1 MSSVLA
7 CGEGHQHHGNR
18 KPDSGQPGQG
28 PQGSGLHL
36 VLRRP
41 SSAEPKEGYPDR
53 SFQEEAMRWCMVL
66 IVPFLLAIA
75 PDALAQYRVDTLV
88 LGDVQSLAMRPEQVL
103 ALSALREEFVPAMQR
118 LRSSMEVLRD
128 QLRAPALDRVDARG
142 ARMLLKDE
150 YDADLARLLV
160 LRGELIAAVRSLLT
174 PEQRNKLDQIAH
186 QGSSARRLAG
196 PIPQEPRGLTEPHRA
211 VDPSVLLP
219 FEYLL

>member
-1 MSSVLA
+1 
-7 CGEGHQHHGNR
+7 
-18 KPDSGQPGQG
+18 
-28 PQGSGLHL
+28 
-36 VLRRP
+36 
-41 SSAEPKEGYPDR
+41 
-53 SFQEEAMRWCMVL
+53 MVL

-174 PEQRNKLDQIAH
+174 PEQRNKLDQIA
-186 QGSSARRLAG
+186 QAREQRKAARRAH
-196 PIPQEPRGLTEPHRA
+196 PARTSRTDRA
-211 VDPSVLLP
+211 APGR
-219 FEYLL
+219 